1 MAISLDLA
9 CWYICCVLFLPPV
22 SSCMRTTCAVT
33 SLCYG
38 RRRQREE
45 RNERD
50 GGRREGDGGRREG
63 DGGRRKGGGRKEGG
77 RREGGGRE
85 EGGRREGGGRERA
98 VTKEEETKIR
108 LNRGYLDSVYLI

>member
-1 MAISLDLA
+1 MAISLALA
-9 CWYICCVLFLPPV
+9 CWYICCVLFLSPV
-22 SSCMRTTCAVT
+22 NSCMRTTCAVT

-63 DGGRRKGGGRKEGG
+63 DGGRREM
-77 RREGGGRE
+77 EGGGRE
-85 EGGRREGGGRERA
+85 REGGGRERE

-108 LNRGYLDSVYLI
+108 LIRGYLDSVYLI